1 MHQKLCA
8 NCSMLFKQKFLIFQ
22 FIKLASSF
30 NTFHTKL
37 SKEKRAKKVFCCKI
51 NHSRVLFSFPSCDW
65 LYFCQSWHILNN
77 KSTGPNSQQHRMPGM
92 PCWFAASVNAFGTK
106 QWLFAVKMYFYF
118 RENILMHL
126 SRYEKSIAC

>member
-37 SKEKRAKKVFCCKI
+37 SKAKRKKGKEG
-51 NHSRVLFSFPSCDW
+51 VL
-65 LYFCQSWHILNN
+65 LQN
-77 KSTGPNSQQHRMPGM
+77 KSQQG
-92 PCWFAASVNAFGTK
+92 AFFFSK
-106 QWLFAVKMYFYF
+106 L
-118 RENILMHL
+118 
-126 SRYEKSIAC
+126 

>member
-22 FIKLASSF
+22 FIKLAFSF

-37 SKEKRAKKVFCCKI
+37 SKAKKKRARKVFCCKI

-65 LYFCQSWHILNN
+65 LLLFLPIMAHLKWKN
-77 KSTGPNSQQHRMPGM
+77 KNTGPNSQQHRMPGM
-92 PCWFAASVNAFGTK
+92 PC
-106 QWLFAVKMYFYF
+106 
-118 RENILMHL
+118 
-126 SRYEKSIAC
+126 